1 MIIKIKKMKNIYKI
15 LSQLKQRGFKKSILA
30 AYSLLYDL
38 YYDAKHGFDT
48 YSWVPVNELDVEEF
62 QKEHAVIYQA
72 TRVLPLRRLFKKL
85 NIPKDYSF
93 IDIGCGKGRVLLI
106 AAEYGFEE
114 VKGIEFSSNLT
125 AIANKNISKYKIQTN
140 SSTFFDVINVDATDY
155 KFNNIEDVFFLFNP
169 FDEVVLKKVLDNI
182 NESLKKD
189 NRRVWM
195 IYANAIHRD
204 LIEKTMKIV
213 SVEDFNILEFDFVVY
228 QVEPRSKY
236 KKNR

>member
-1 MIIKIKKMKNIYKI
+1 MEKIYKKLFLI
-15 LSQLKQRGFKKSILA
+15 KQRGIKKSILA
-30 AYSLLYDL
+30 GYSLLYDL

-48 YSWVPVNELDVEEF
+48 HSWVPVDELDVEDS

-125 AIANKNISKYKIQTN
+125 TIASENISKYKIQTN
-140 SSTFFDVINVDATDY
+140 SSAFFDVINVDAGDY

-169 FDEVVLKKVLDNI
+169 FDEVILKKVLDNI

-195 IYANAIHRD
+195 IYANAVHRE
-204 LIEKTMKIV
+204 LIEKTMKVI

-228 QVEPRSKY
+228 QVELHSEY
-236 KKNR
+236 KNNENE